1 MKRGQQDTSAIQ
13 NIIAKK
19 TQITGDFIS
28 EGDIRIDGIIEGNV
42 KTTGKVVVGLDGKI
56 TGTLESTSAY
66 FEGYFK
72 GDMKIAGL
80 LTLKSTAKIEGD
92 VVTEKLAVEPGA
104 TFNVSC
110 KMTSSVKELQSG
122 GKTQK
127 TA

>member
-42 KTTGKVVVGLDGKI
+42 KTTGKVVVGAEGKI
-56 TGTLESTSAY
+56 IGTLESSCAY
-66 FEGYFK
+66 FEGSFQ

-80 LTLKSTAKIEGD
+80 LTLKSAAKIEGD
-92 VVTEKLAVEPGA
+92 VITEKLAVEPGA

-110 KMTSSVKELQSG
+110 KMTSSVKDLQSG